1 MTRGTSLLI
10 PPNARNLKLNMEK
23 LSEPLS
29 SGMSF
34 IIYSWVNTDTDS
46 FYLLS
51 FEDIMAVLEDLDE
64 GLKSSWATSVE
75 DDDWLFKE
83 NDKTFFNIIYLL
95 THDYNYLQISNPV
108 L

>member
-1 MTRGTSLLI
+1 
-10 PPNARNLKLNMEK
+10 MEK

-64 GLKSSWATSVE
+64 GLKSSWAPSVE
-75 DDDWLFKE
+75 DDD
-83 NDKTFFNIIYLL
+83 
-95 THDYNYLQISNPV
+95 
-108 L
+108 

>member
-10 PPNARNLKLNMEK
+10 PPTNARNLKLNMEK

-34 IIYSWVNTDTDS
+34 IIYSWVKTDTDS

-51 FEDIMAVLEDLDE
+51 FEDIVAVLED
-64 GLKSSWATSVE
+64 
-75 DDDWLFKE
+75 DD
-83 NDKTFFNIIYLL
+83 
-95 THDYNYLQISNPV
+95 
-108 L
+108 

>member
-1 MTRGTSLLI
+1 MFRWSTTRGTSLLI
-10 PPNARNLKLNMEK
+10 PPNARNLKFNMEK

-64 GLKSSWATSVE
+64 GLKSSWAPSVE
-75 DDDWLFKE
+75 DDD
-83 NDKTFFNIIYLL
+83 
-95 THDYNYLQISNPV
+95 
-108 L
+108 

>member
-1 MTRGTSLLI
+1 MI

-23 LSEPLS
+23 LSESLS

-34 IIYSWVNTDTDS
+34 IMYSWVKTDTDS

-64 GLKSSWATSVE
+64 GLKSSWATSAE
-75 DDDWLFKE
+75 DDD
-83 NDKTFFNIIYLL
+83 
-95 THDYNYLQISNPV
+95 
-108 L
+108 